1 MARKRTGDATYHSP
15 TSRGSQNSC
24 REPLGHTGA
33 TVTSNPTTLSGTWCV
48 PRRSPPPSPI
58 MRKRRVVCVSDKLWR
73 GRGERYDCD
82 SVYIDERGR
91 TLKASAMVHRCPST
105 TSSKVSQHMYLQRR
119 PQHQVSLD
127 NINILD
133 WTRILWNRGERNS
146 VHQAAKTW
154 PERRWGLFLPP
165 PRVESIKQ
173 VMTWR
178 SNHQCRSSEEDQVNW
193 SKDRVSFHLHN
204 YITLSTNFT
213 VHCQIKFGQVS
224 HEQKVTGFTSFE
236 FSMCD
241 TNSNVLT
248 KTCKLFLSVHVF
260 KPSSPEPIYKHHQV
274 SRSPVKSAVWIPH
287 ASEGG
292 QHADWQAD
300 AQLYFINTQQVRI
313 LGLRRWQYLSSINA
327 WAPYNQCWFWEEFL
341 SLLAHL
347 FSQGPHFFK
356 GGSPW

>member
-224 HEQKVTGFTSFE
+224 HEQKVTDFTRLNSACVIPILMCSPRHVNFSFQCMCSSRAPQSRYTSITRCPGHRWSLLCGFPTPLKV
-236 FSMCD
+236 D
-241 TNSNVLT
+241 
-248 KTCKLFLSVHVF
+248 
-260 KPSSPEPIYKHHQV
+260 
-274 SRSPVKSAVWIPH
+274 
-287 ASEGG
+287 
-292 QHADWQAD
+292 
-300 AQLYFINTQQVRI
+300 NTQT
-313 LGLRRWQYLSSINA
+313 GRRTLSSILLILSR
-327 WAPYNQCWFWEEFL
+327 WEF
-341 SLLAHL
+341 
-347 FSQGPHFFK
+347 
-356 GGSPW
+356 